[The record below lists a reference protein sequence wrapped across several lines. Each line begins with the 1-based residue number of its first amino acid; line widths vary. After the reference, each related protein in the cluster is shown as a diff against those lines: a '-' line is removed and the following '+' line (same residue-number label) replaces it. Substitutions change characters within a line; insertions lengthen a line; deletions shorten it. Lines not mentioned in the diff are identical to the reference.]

1 LAELVGAP
9 ELKCCVCVGEVADG
23 REGAVSLHRPDLAM
37 IQMVSWVL
45 PPASAAAAG
54 EMGSRAMEIELG
66 ADRWIESCDQEEEK

>member
-1 LAELVGAP
+1 
-9 ELKCCVCVGEVADG
+9 
-23 REGAVSLHRPDLAM
+23 M

-45 PPASAAAAG
+45 PPASATAAG